1 MVIFKKTPTI
11 YIPSKIRKPE
21 IFIYKDSSF
30 HIFAMIYPIFF
41 FMRLFHHL
49 AAMASTFF
57 VPSYKRLPSK
67 EWALSK

>member
-21 IFIYKDSSF
+21 TFIYKDSSF

-41 FMRLFHHL
+41 SCVFSITLPQWHPP
-49 AAMASTFF
+49 FF

>member
-21 IFIYKDSSF
+21 TFIYKDSSF

-49 AAMASTFF
+49 VAMASTFF
-57 VPSYKRLPSK
+57 VPSYK
-67 EWALSK
+67 